1 MSKTGLYKIYAYL
14 ITIAGVAFTLN
25 RMMKMP
31 TPNASVALVLFGIVL
46 LFFFIPSVVFGASV
60 QPGEKTLKVGQYRDV
75 ELDYKEIYR
84 CYRYIFPP
92 FEMAIIVT
100 RRRFP
105 LRILIASNGTIGKR
119 GNLIE
124 TVRARI
130 DRTA

>member
-1 MSKTGLYKIYAYL
+1 MSKTGLYKLYAYS
-14 ITIAGVAFTLN
+14 ITIAGSGFGIY
-25 RMMKMP
+25 RMMAMP
-31 TPNASVALVLFGIVL
+31 TPDASVALVLFGIVL

-84 CYRYIFPP
+84 CYRYVFPP

-100 RRRFP
+100 RRPLP
-105 LRILIASNGTIGKR
+105 LRILVASNGTIGKR
-119 GNLIE
+119 GNLLE
-124 TVRARI
+124 TVRTRI

>member
-31 TPNASVALVLFGIVL
+31 TPNASVALVLSGIVL
-46 LFFFIPSVVFGASV
+46 LFFLFPLVVFGASV
-60 QPGEKTLKVGQYRDV
+60 QLGEKTLKVAQYRDV

-84 CYRYIFPP
+84 CYRYVFPP

-100 RRRFP
+100 SRRFP
-105 LRILIASNGTIGKR
+105 LCMLLASNGTIGKR